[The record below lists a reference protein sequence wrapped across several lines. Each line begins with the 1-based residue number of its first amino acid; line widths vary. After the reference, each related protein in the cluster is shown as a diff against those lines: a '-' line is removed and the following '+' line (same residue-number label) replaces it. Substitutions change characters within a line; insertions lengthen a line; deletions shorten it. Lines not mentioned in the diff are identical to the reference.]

1 MLGCFSY
8 LSQSE
13 IIMGHSGR
21 IGCYDVLLILANQK
35 LLWSFWMLGCFWYLN
50 QSEIIM
56 GHSGRIGCYDVL
68 LILANQKLL
77 YSMVVVLDVMMF
89 FIS

>member
-1 MLGCFSY
+1 ML
-8 LSQSE
+8 E
-13 IIMGHSGR
+13 
-21 IGCYDVLLILANQK
+21 
-35 LLWSFWMLGCFWYLN
+35 CFWYLN